1 MPATSELIASN
12 KSDEDLS
19 EYIGADWLIYQTLD
33 DLIEAVRFE
42 ESEVNDFDTSCFSGE
57 YVTNDITQNYLK
69 RIELKRN
76 DAAMAKNEN
85 ERKQLD
91 IQDPTKI
98 LN

>member
-19 EYIGADWLIYQTLD
+19 AYIGADWLIYQTID

-42 ESEVNDFDTSCFSGE
+42 ESEVNHFDTSCFSGE
-57 YVTNDITQNYLK
+57 YVTNDITEKYLQ

-76 DAAMAKNEN
+76 DEAMTKKEM
-85 ERKQLD
+85 ERKQID